1 MAPLNAVNGR
11 GIRHLKPPRLFIR
24 AKFHVGTAR
33 RTIDNTDDVPPV
45 ISFQRMI
52 DIKTDDHF
60 CHVDFAS
67 DGGVRIGVIRI
78 QHLAEMQISCQ
89 WPLHQTS
96 HLTGYDK
103 WIEHYK
109 QDAALRHI
117 ALAKWQ

>member
-1 MAPLNAVNGR
+1 MAPLNGINGR

-52 DIKTDDHF
+52 NIESDDHSR
-60 CHVDFAS
+60 HVDFAS
-67 DGGVRIGVIRI
+67 DGGIRIGVIRI
-78 QHLAEMQISCQ
+78 QHLAEMQISSQ

-96 HLTGYDK
+96 HLTGDDK
-103 WIEHYK
+103 WIDHDK
-109 QDAALRHI
+109 QGATLRHI
-117 ALAKWQ
+117 ALAKWR